1 MLCLTK
7 LKNKNKKKE
16 IVLKLQNT
24 KYKIQNTKYKI
35 QNIKTQISFKSSYFN
50 KYPPNS
56 KILGFAD
63 KYTQFILSGF
73 ASNKSIAFGLKDK

>member
-35 QNIKTQISFKSSYFN
+35 QNTKYKNTN
-50 KYPPNS
+50 K
-56 KILGFAD
+56 F
-63 KYTQFILSGF
+63 
-73 ASNKSIAFGLKDK
+73 